1 MLTVPRVPMPSE
13 RPLLIRNA
21 LVLET
26 VGESHRC
33 TRADLLVEAGLVAA
47 IEPAGAVAPGRAADL
62 IDGER
67 LLVAPGCVN
76 GHVHSWDHYLKGC
89 IENLT
94 TEVSMSAVR
103 PPRPVAITPRQMY
116 LRTAIGAIESL
127 KTGATTIVDDLS
139 LGQLFSREHV
149 EAALQAYEDTGTR
162 AMVGFSMIDR
172 AVVDSYPFV
181 DEEFPPELLA
191 SLRALPRPS
200 ASQLLGLVTDLVRA
214 GRHPRS
220 ARVSALVSPS
230 APHRCT
236 DDFLRACRRLADE
249 LDLPAMTHCQET
261 RIQIVTGQAFY
272 GRSLVEHL
280 DALGFLKPRTSLIH
294 ATWLSDRDIAIVAA
308 SGASV
313 QYNPWSNAIMG
324 SGVAPVRACLDAGIN
339 VSMGTDGCGLLHGVN
354 MLNTLGTGAV
364 LPKIADPDPARWL
377 TAAEVFR
384 AGTEG
389 GARAFG
395 LHDRIGRIAPGMA
408 ADLVCYS
415 LDATSLTPLND
426 PVRQIVYG
434 ERGAGIDTVLVD
446 GEVVVRHGRLSRVDE
461 VALLREAQAAHAE
474 LASVQL
480 VSQADSA
487 PFREALMRVYVR
499 SLACPIAAD
508 HHPAWIRGSNIAQAA
523 S

>member
-1 MLTVPRVPMPSE
+1 MSTAPS
-13 RPLLIRNA
+13 LLIRNG
-21 LVLET
+21 LV
-26 VGESHRC
+26 VRSAAGAYRC
-33 TRADLLVEAGLVAA
+33 ARSDLLVVNGVIDA
-47 IEPAGAVAPGRAADL
+47 IEPAGAISPGRAAVVL
-62 IDGER
+62 DGER
-67 LLVAPGCVN
+67 LLVMPGLVN

-103 PPRPVAITPRQMY
+103 PPRPVTLTPRQMY
-116 LRTAIGAIESL
+116 LRTVIGAIESL

-139 LGQLFSREHV
+139 LGQMFSREHV
-149 EAALQAYEDTGTR
+149 DAAFQAYEDTGTR
-162 AMVGFSMIDR
+162 AMVGFSMIDK
-172 AVVDSYPFV
+172 AVVDSYPYV
-181 DEEFPPELLA
+181 DEIFPPALLA
-191 SLRALPRPS
+191 TLRALPRPT
-200 ASQLLGLVTDLVRA
+200 AAQLLGLVTDLVRG
-214 GRHPRS
+214 GRHPRR

-261 RIQIVTGQAFY
+261 RIQIVTGQEFY
-272 GRSLVEHL
+272 GHSLVEHL
-280 DALGFLKPRTSLIH
+280 DAIGFLKPKTSLIH
-294 ATWLSDRDIAIVAA
+294 ATWLSDRDIAIIART
-308 SGASV
+308 GASV

-339 VSMGTDGCGLLHGVN
+339 VAMGTDGCGLLHGVN

-364 LPKIADPDPARWL
+364 LPKIAHPDPARWV
-377 TAAEVFR
+377 TAAEIYR
-384 AGTEG
+384 AGSEG
-389 GARAFG
+389 GALAFG
-395 LHDRIGRIAPGMA
+395 LEDRIGRIEVGLS

-434 ERGAGIDTVLVD
+434 ERGAGIDTVLVE
-446 GEVVVRHGRLSRVDE
+446 GEIVVRAGRLTKVDE

-474 LASVQL
+474 LAATQL
-480 VSQADSA
+480 ASQADSA
-487 PFREALMRVYVR
+487 PFREALMRIYVR

-508 HHPAWIRGSNIAQAA
+508 HHAAWIEGANIERAA

>member
-1 MLTVPRVPMPSE
+1 
-13 RPLLIRNA
+13 
-21 LVLET
+21 
-26 VGESHRC
+26 
-33 TRADLLVEAGLVAA
+33 
-47 IEPAGAVAPGRAADL
+47 
-62 IDGER
+62 
-67 LLVAPGCVN
+67 
-76 GHVHSWDHYLKGC
+76 
-89 IENLT
+89 
-94 TEVSMSAVR
+94 
-103 PPRPVAITPRQMY
+103 
-116 LRTAIGAIESL
+116 
-127 KTGATTIVDDLS
+127 
-139 LGQLFSREHV
+139 
-149 EAALQAYEDTGTR
+149 
-162 AMVGFSMIDR
+162 
-172 AVVDSYPFV
+172 
-181 DEEFPPELLA
+181 
-191 SLRALPRPS
+191 
-200 ASQLLGLVTDLVRA
+200 
-214 GRHPRS
+214 
-220 ARVSALVSPS
+220 
-230 APHRCT
+230 
-236 DDFLRACRRLADE
+236 
-249 LDLPAMTHCQET
+249 
-261 RIQIVTGQAFY
+261 
-272 GRSLVEHL
+272 
-280 DALGFLKPRTSLIH
+280 
-294 ATWLSDRDIAIVAA
+294 
-308 SGASV
+308 V

-395 LHDRIGRIAPGMA
+395 LDDRIGRIAPGLA

-426 PVRQIVYG
+426 PVRQLVYG

-446 GEVVVRHGRLSRVDE
+446 GEVVVRRGRLTRVDE

-508 HHPAWIRGSNIAQAA
+508 HHPAWIRGSNIAQVA

>member
-1 MLTVPRVPMPSE
+1 MPTDRS
-13 RPLLIRNA
+13 LLFRHA
-21 LVLET
+21 LVLDSAAPGYT
-26 VGESHRC
+26 AS
-33 TRADLLVEAGLVAA
+33 RADLLVDQGRIAA
-47 IEPAGAVAPGRAADL
+47 IAPAGSIAAERAAQV
-62 IDGER
+62 IDGDR
-67 LLVAPGCVN
+67 LLVTPGLIN

-89 IENLT
+89 IENLA

-103 PPRPVAITPRQMY
+103 PPRAVAITPRQMY
-116 LRTAIGAIESL
+116 LRTVIGAIESL

-172 AVVDSYPFV
+172 AVVDSYPYV
-181 DEEFPPELLA
+181 DEAFPPDLLA
-191 SLRALPRPS
+191 ALRALPRPS
-200 ASQLLGLVTDLVRA
+200 ADQLLGLVSDLVRG

-220 ARVSALVSPS
+220 ARVSTLVSPS

-261 RIQIVTGQAFY
+261 RLQLVTAQAFY

-280 DALGFLKPRTSLIH
+280 DTLGFLQPKTSLIH
-294 ATWLSDRDIAIVAA
+294 ATWLSDRDIALIAKR
-308 SGASV
+308 GASV

-339 VSMGTDGCGLLHGVN
+339 VAMGTDGTGLLHGVN

-364 LPKIADPDPARWL
+364 LPKIAHPDPARWV

-384 AGTEG
+384 AATEG

-395 LHDRIGRIAPGMA
+395 LDDRLGRIAVGMT

-415 LDATSLTPLND
+415 LDSTALTPLND
-426 PVRQIVYG
+426 PVRQLVYG
-434 ERGAGIDTVLVD
+434 ERGTGLDTVVVD
-446 GEVVVRHGRLSRVDE
+446 GEVVVRGGRLTRVDE
-461 VALLREAQAAHAE
+461 TALLREAQAAHAE
-474 LASVQL
+474 LASVQT
-480 VSQADSA
+480 VSQSDSA
-487 PFREALMRVYVR
+487 PFRDALMRVYLR
-499 SLACPIAAD
+499 ALACPIEAD
-508 HHPAWIRGSNIAQAA
+508 HHPAWIEGCNIAPRGAA
-523 S
+523 

>member
-1 MLTVPRVPMPSE
+1 MSPS
-13 RPLLIRNA
+13 RSSLLIRSA
-21 LVLET
+21 LVLEST
-26 VGESHRC
+26 DPGWRC
-33 TRADLLVEAGLVAA
+33 ARADLLVADGTIAA
-47 IEPAGAVAPGRAADL
+47 IAAAGSVAPERAAER

-67 LLVAPGCVN
+67 LLVVPGCVN

-103 PPRPVAITPRQMY
+103 PPRAVPITPRQMY
-116 LRTAIGAIESL
+116 LRTVIGAIESL

-149 EAALQAYEDTGTR
+149 DAALQAYEDTGTR

-181 DEEFPPELLA
+181 EEEFPPALLA

-200 ASQLLGLVTDLVRA
+200 PEQLLGLVSDLVRE

-236 DDFLRACRRLADE
+236 DGFLLACRRLADE

-261 RIQIVTGQAFY
+261 RMQIVTGQRFY

-280 DALGFLKPRTSLIH
+280 HALGFLTRTTSLIH
-294 ATWLSDRDIAIVAA
+294 ATWLSERDIALIAN

-324 SGVAPVRACLDAGIN
+324 SGVAPVRACLQAGIN
-339 VSMGTDGCGLLHGVN
+339 VSMGTDGCGLLHGVS

-364 LPKIADPDPARWL
+364 LPKIADPDPDRWL

-384 AGTEG
+384 AATEG

-395 LHDRIGRIAPGMA
+395 LHDRIGRIAPGLS

-415 LDATSLTPLND
+415 LDTTSLTPLND

-434 ERGAGIDTVLVD
+434 ERGAGIDTVLVA
-446 GEVVVRHGRLSRVDE
+446 GEVVVRNGRLTRVDE

-474 LASVQL
+474 LNAVQS
-480 VSQADSA
+480 VSQSDSA
-487 PFREALMRVYVR
+487 PFRDALTRVYVR

-508 HHPAWIRGSNIAQAA
+508 HHAAWIRGSNISGATA
-523 S
+523 

>member
-1 MLTVPRVPMPSE
+1 MSSE
-13 RPLLIRNA
+13 RSLLIRGGWVVQDA
-21 LVLET
+21 EYADEPH
-26 VGESHRC
+26 GR
-33 TRADLLVEAGLVAA
+33 RDLLICDGRITA
-47 IEPAGAVAPGRAADL
+47 IEPGGTIPADRAATVLDGARWLVTPGL
-62 IDGER
+62 I
-67 LLVAPGCVN
+67 N

-103 PPRPVAITPRQMY
+103 PPRAVAITPRQMY
-116 LRTAIGAIESL
+116 LRTVIGAIESL

-149 EAALQAYEDTGTR
+149 DAALQAYEDTGTR
-162 AMVGFSMIDR
+162 AMLGFSMIDR
-172 AVVDSYPFV
+172 PVVDSYPFV

-200 ASQLLGLVTDLVRA
+200 AQQLLGLVSDLVRD

-220 ARVSALVSPS
+220 ARVSVLVSPS

-249 LDLPAMTHCQET
+249 LELPAMTHCQET

-280 DALGFLKPRTSLIH
+280 DAIGFLKPKTSLIH
-294 ATWLSDRDIAIVAA
+294 ATWLSERDIAIIAR

-364 LPKIADPDPARWL
+364 LPKIADPDPSRWVS
-377 TAAEVFR
+377 AAEIFR
-384 AGTEG
+384 AGSQG

-395 LHDRIGRIAPGMA
+395 LDDRIGRIAVGMT

-434 ERGAGIDTVLVD
+434 ERGAGIDTVIVE
-446 GEVVVRHGRLSRVDE
+446 GEVVVSGARLTRVDE

-474 LASVQL
+474 ISAVQQ
-480 VSQADSA
+480 VSQTDST
-487 PFREALMRVYVR
+487 PFREALMKVYLR

-508 HHPAWIRGSNIAQAA
+508 YHPAWILGSNLEARA

>member
-1 MLTVPRVPMPSE
+1 MASPRS
-13 RPLLIRNA
+13 LLIRSA
-21 LVLET
+21 LALQSSDA
-26 VGESHRC
+26 GWRC
-33 TRADLLVEAGLVAA
+33 ARADLLVEGGRIAA
-47 IEPAGAVAPGRAADL
+47 IAAPDSVAPERAAER

-67 LLVAPGCVN
+67 LLVVPGCVN

-103 PPRPVAITPRQMY
+103 PPRAVPITPRQMY
-116 LRTAIGAIESL
+116 LRTVIGAIESL

-149 EAALQAYEDTGTR
+149 DAALQAYEDTGTR

-181 DEEFPPELLA
+181 EEEFPPELLA

-200 ASQLLGLVTDLVRA
+200 AEQLLGLVGDLVRE
-214 GRHPRS
+214 GRHPRT
-220 ARVSALVSPS
+220 ARVSVLVSPS

-236 DDFLRACRRLADE
+236 DGFLHACRRLADE
-249 LDLPAMTHCQET
+249 LDLPVMTHCQET
-261 RIQIVTGQAFY
+261 RMQIVTGQRFY

-280 DALGFLKPRTSLIH
+280 HALGFLKPRTSLIH
-294 ATWLSDRDIAIVAA
+294 ATWLSDRDIALIART
-308 SGASV
+308 GASV

-324 SGVAPVRACLDAGIN
+324 SGVAPVRACLKAGIN

-364 LPKIADPDPARWL
+364 LPKIADPDPELWL

-384 AGTEG
+384 AATEG

-395 LHDRIGRIAPGMA
+395 LHDRIGQIALGRV

-415 LDATSLTPLND
+415 LDTTAFTPLND

-446 GEVVVRHGRLSRVDE
+446 GEVVVRGGRLTRVDE

-474 LASVQL
+474 LGAVQTASQ
-480 VSQADSA
+480 SDSA
-487 PFREALMRVYVR
+487 PFRDALMRVYVR

-508 HHPAWIRGSNIAQAA
+508 HHAAWIRGSNIAGVAP
-523 S
+523 

>member
-1 MLTVPRVPMPSE
+1 MPTA
-13 RPLLIRNA
+13 PTLLIRNG
-21 LVLET
+21 LVLQT
-26 VGESHRC
+26 TPDGFRHARH
-33 TRADLLVEAGLVAA
+33 DLLIEHGRIAA
-47 IEPAGAVAPGRAADL
+47 LEPAGTIPPERAASV
-62 IDGER
+62 IDADR
-67 LLVAPGCVN
+67 LLLMPGLVN

-103 PPRPVAITPRQMY
+103 PPKPVMLTPRQMY
-116 LRTAIGAIESL
+116 LRTVIGAIESL

-139 LGQLFSREHV
+139 LGQMFSREHID
-149 EAALQAYEDTGTR
+149 AALQAYEDTGTR
-162 AMVGFSMIDR
+162 AMVGFSMIDK
-172 AVVDSYPFV
+172 AVVDSYPYV
-181 DEEFPPELLA
+181 DEEFPPDLLA
-191 SLRALPRPS
+191 SLRALPRPT
-200 ASQLLGLVTDLVRA
+200 AAQLLGLVTDLVRG

-249 LDLPAMTHCQET
+249 LDLPTMTHCQET
-261 RIQIVTGQAFY
+261 RIQIVTGTEFY

-280 DALGFLKPRTSLIH
+280 DAIGFLKPKTSLIH
-294 ATWLSDRDIAIVAA
+294 ATWLSDRDIAIIART
-308 SGASV
+308 GASV

-364 LPKIADPDPARWL
+364 MPKIADADPARWV
-377 TAAEVFR
+377 TAAEIYR
-384 AGTEG
+384 AGSEG

-395 LHDRIGRIAPGMA
+395 LDDLIGRIEVGLS
-408 ADLVCYS
+408 ADLVGYS

-434 ERGAGIDTVLVD
+434 ERGAGLDTVLVE
-446 GEVVVRHGRLSRVDE
+446 GEVVVRGGRLTKVDE

-474 LASVQL
+474 LADTQL
-480 VSQADSA
+480 SSQEASK
-487 PFREALMRVYVR
+487 PFRDALMRVYVR

-508 HHPAWIRGSNIAQAA
+508 YHAAWIKGSNIAAPGP
-523 S
+523 